1 MGKVKTLKKQKKSL
15 SKFSLD
21 GKNQFI
27 KLKPGA
33 KTFAWNP
40 TTELLDESNLGK
52 SLFKCLTDG
61 DTETFKEILT
71 AHLAAKVKTKTA
83 KAHGLSERTMYE
95 ALSEKGNPSLNT
107 IVKLMQMA
115 FAA

>member
-15 SKFSLD
+15 SKSSIT
-21 GKNQFI
+21 KKPQFI
-27 KLKPGA
+27 KLKPGV
-33 KTFAWNP
+33 KTFSWNP
-40 TTELLDESNLGK
+40 TAELLNEDNLSK
-52 SLFKCLTDG
+52 SLFQCLKEG

-71 AHLAAKVKTKTA
+71 AHLAAKVKTKSA

-107 IVKLMQMA
+107 IAKLMQMA